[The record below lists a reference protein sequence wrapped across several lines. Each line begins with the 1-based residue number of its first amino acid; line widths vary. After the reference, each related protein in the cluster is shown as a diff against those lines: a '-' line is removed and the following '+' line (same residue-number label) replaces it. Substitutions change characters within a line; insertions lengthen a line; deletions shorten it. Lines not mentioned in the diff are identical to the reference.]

1 MTENKQPH
9 PPTPSSPPATS
20 QRQGQLWLGL
30 GLSVVSI
37 VAILLLIDPAE
48 IWATLQTADYRY
60 LLVSA
65 VCTVLFLVFR
75 AFRWHLL
82 LQQQAS
88 WSQLFHIQNIGYL
101 LTMLLPFRLGDVARV
116 GLIGT
121 QPRVSV
127 AQGLST
133 MVVERIFDLL
143 FFAILLPLTMTRI
156 QQFPPELRGV
166 AAVAAG
172 LSLTGLLVLI
182 VAANQRAR
190 VLGLT
195 TAVVSHLPL
204 LKKSTPFWAKQADG
218 ILSGLSSLTR
228 WRDALQLLFWSI
240 LIWLPVIFAYYIMMV
255 AVGLTV
261 TPAEAAFVTSV
272 AAFSVAAPSSPG
284 QFGVFHASVTFA
296 LALLGQPEA
305 AAVSFAILYHLSYY
319 VMMILMGIIGL
330 LGAGTTFGRVVALAR
345 KRGKVLSDER

>member
-1 MTENKQPH
+1 M
-9 PPTPSSPPATS
+9 
-20 QRQGQLWLGL
+20 G
-30 GLSVVSI
+30 SVVI
-37 VAILLLIDPAE
+37 ILLLIDPAD

-88 WSQLFHIQNIGYL
+88 WSQVFHIQNIGYL

-116 GLIGT
+116 GLIAT
-121 QPRVSV
+121 QPKVSV

-133 MVVERIFDLL
+133 MIVERILDLL
-143 FFAILLPLTMTRI
+143 FFAIVLPLTMAQI
-156 QQFPPELRGV
+156 QQFPPELRTV
-166 AAVAAG
+166 ALVAAG
-172 LSLTGLLVLI
+172 LSVTGLLVLI

-190 VLGLT
+190 VLALV
-195 TAVVSHLPL
+195 TAVVSRLPL
-204 LKKSTPFWAKQADG
+204 LKNNTPFWRTQTDE
-218 ILSGLSSLTR
+218 ILTGLDSLTR

-240 LIWLPVIFAYYIMMV
+240 LIWLPVIFAYYIMMI

-296 LALLGQPEA
+296 LTLLGQPEA

-319 VMMILMGIIGL
+319 TMMIFMGLIGL
-330 LGAGTTFGRVVALAR
+330 LGAGTTFGRVLSLAR
-345 KRGKVLSDER
+345 EGRGE

>member
-1 MTENKQPH
+1 MSEQKQ
-9 PPTPSSPPATS
+9 TTS
-20 QRQGQLWLGL
+20 KQKRQLWLGF
-30 GLSVVSI
+30 GLSAI
-37 VAILLLIDPAE
+37 CIIGILLFINPAE

-82 LQQQAS
+82 LQKQAS
-88 WSQLFHIQNIGYL
+88 WSQVFHIQNIGYL
-101 LTMLLPFRLGDVARV
+101 LTMLLPFRLGDIARV

-121 QPRVSV
+121 QPNVSV

-133 MVVERIFDLL
+133 MVVERILDLL
-143 FFAILLPLTMTRI
+143 FFAIVLPLTMTRI
-156 QQFPPELRGV
+156 QQFPPELQTV
-166 AAVAAG
+166 ATAAAG
-172 LSLTGLLVLI
+172 LSFTGLLVLI
-182 VAANQRAR
+182 LAANQRQR
-190 VLGLT
+190 VLKLV
-195 TAVVSHLPL
+195 TAVLNRLPL
-204 LKKSTPFWAKQADG
+204 LKNNTDFWRTQTDE
-218 ILSGLSSLTR
+218 ILSGLHALTR

-240 LIWLPVIFAYYIMMV
+240 VIWLPVIAAYYAMMI
-255 AVGLTV
+255 AVGLNVSITE
-261 TPAEAAFVTSV
+261 TAFVTSV

-319 VMMILMGIIGL
+319 LMMIVMGLLGL
-330 LGAGTTFGRVVALAR
+330 LGAGTTFGRVVALAQDVR
-345 KRGKVLSDER
+345 RQNR